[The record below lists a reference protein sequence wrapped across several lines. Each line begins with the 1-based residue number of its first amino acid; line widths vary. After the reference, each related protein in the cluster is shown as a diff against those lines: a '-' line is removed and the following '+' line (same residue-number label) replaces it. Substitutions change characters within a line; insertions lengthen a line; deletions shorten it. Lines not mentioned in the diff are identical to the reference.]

1 MKQFIDLNA
10 KRGNYDLLVD
20 LRKTDR
26 VTQVCAGP
34 QAVLFRV
41 FKKYLKF

>member
-10 KRGNYDLLVD
+10 KRGHYDLLVD
-20 LRKTDR
+20 LRKTDH

-34 QAVLFRV
+34 QVV
-41 FKKYLKF
+41 FFNQSI